1 MAKMYIIYVNS
12 FSFLSKIVKLE
23 KRMKTEVKLSR
34 SYEVRVIDL
43 CLKSIFYNVLENF
56 MNGLKIIARV
66 VGMFLSPNCLFLIAH
81 EL

>member
-23 KRMKTEVKLSR
+23 KIMKTGVTISR
-34 SYEVRVIDL
+34 SYQVRVVDF
-43 CLKSIFYNVLENF
+43 CLKSIFYNALENF

-66 VGMFLSPNCLFLIAH
+66 VGSRVH